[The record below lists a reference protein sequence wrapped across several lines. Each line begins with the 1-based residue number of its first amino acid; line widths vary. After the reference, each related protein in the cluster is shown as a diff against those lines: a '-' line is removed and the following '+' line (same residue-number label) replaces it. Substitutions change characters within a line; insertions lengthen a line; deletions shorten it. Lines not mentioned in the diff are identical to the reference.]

1 MSQKLHVL
9 ARPLLE
15 IKWKKKSWNM
25 FFKFL
30 KRLFKMFWQKLYFT
44 FAQYINTSQKVHL
57 FSKCIIV
64 WAFQSITFPKYI
76 NLYSYILIF
85 MKNIQKIILSFRYF
99 FITEKNKQNWYV
111 CNMQL
116 LLLLSLGYFRLRQT
130 WFVIWIS
137 FLFHIHSSKISTIYR
152 YWHCQKK
159 NPRRF

>member
-99 FITEKNKQNWYV
+99 FITEKKINKTGMYAI
-111 CNMQL
+111 CNYSF
-116 LLLLSLGYFRLRQT
+116 SLVLATLDWGKPDL
-130 WFVIWIS
+130 
-137 FLFHIHSSKISTIYR
+137 
-152 YWHCQKK
+152 
-159 NPRRF
+159 